1 MVTLNIGCLGCS
13 DFFFVNW
20 NVFDQVV
27 NQAKL
32 ALGGKILDM
41 VSVNSTEEEKKN
53 IIKKAVN

>member
-1 MVTLNIGCLGCS
+1 
-13 DFFFVNW
+13 VNW